1 MNNYSLVLQR
11 AVKELMEGNEM
22 KKSKEKY
29 HGEGRINIKAI
40 ALSMHI
46 KYAQ

>member
-29 HGEGRINIKAI
+29 NGEGRINIKAI

>member
-11 AVKELMEGNEM
+11 AVKEFMEGNEM
-22 KKSKEKY
+22 RKSKEKK
-29 HGEGRINIKAI
+29 HGEGRIGIKAI

-46 KYAQ
+46 KCAQ